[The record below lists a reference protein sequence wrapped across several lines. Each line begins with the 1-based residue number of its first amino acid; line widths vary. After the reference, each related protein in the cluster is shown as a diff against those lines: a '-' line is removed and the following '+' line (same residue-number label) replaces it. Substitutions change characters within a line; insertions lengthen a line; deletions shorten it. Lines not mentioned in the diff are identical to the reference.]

1 MKASSVGL
9 ECIIEINE
17 EEFKILEDEKLEGVL
32 RFYPVGNIEGIGK
45 REIPFTLKYE
55 IEQKES
61 IECSLTP
68 KRKYFGTVDFIEFK
82 IGYHFYEDLKKYG
95 GNVKRFWS

>member
-45 REIPFTLKYE
+45 REIPFSLEYDEKQTEDIKF
-55 IEQKES
+55 S
-61 IECSLTP
+61 IKPE
-68 KRKYFGTVDFIEFK
+68 RIYFE
-82 IGYHFYEDLKKYG
+82 EA
-95 GNVKRFWS
+95 